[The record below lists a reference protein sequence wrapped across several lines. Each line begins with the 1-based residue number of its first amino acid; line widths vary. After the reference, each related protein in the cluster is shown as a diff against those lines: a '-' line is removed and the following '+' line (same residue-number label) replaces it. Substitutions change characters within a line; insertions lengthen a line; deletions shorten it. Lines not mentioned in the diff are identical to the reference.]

1 MASII
6 KQVTVTTGVILE
18 ATNNIVVSA
27 SNIVAKTGKTTERA
41 VDVIDSTI
49 QVANMYSNNLKDT
62 ATAYIAESQFKR
74 EIRIKAMEAVAEDED
89 FQAKAVQ
96 AMKASML
103 NNLRESLDLE

>member
-49 QVANMYSNNLKDT
+49 QVANMYSNNLKDI
-62 ATAYIAESQFKR
+62 ATADIAESQFKR

-89 FQAKAVQ
+89 FQAEAVQ

-103 NNLRESLDLE
+103 NDLRESLDLE